1 MGPSGRPAAAQHME
15 KGEPSRE
22 GGRRES
28 GGDAKFQSFS
38 RRAGCGC
45 CCRGLEPVPAAA
57 SEGARSP
64 SASRPA
70 AAPPATRSGDRRADE
85 TMARVSRAE
94 PSCAV
99 PSRAE
104 PHAGRRGGVCL
115 PAAAARSRRGRAGRG
130 GGSAAPPHGGS
141 AELAHPPAA
150 GTARGRLVR
159 PAPFARPSAS
169 RLRGSGGGGGGRA
182 DAAPAPAF
190 PQCCG
195 CGGTTTTTGG
205 GPVRSPR
212 QVKND

>member
-45 CCRGLEPVPAAA
+45 CCRGLEPVPAAS

-94 PSCAV
+94 LCRAE
-99 PSRAE
+99 PSRATRGAE
-104 PHAGRRGGVCL
+104 GRGLPSCRCGTVPQRAGGEGWGKRGPAARRERGARPPPRRGHSPG
-115 PAAAARSRRGRAGRG
+115 
-130 GGSAAPPHGGS
+130 
-141 AELAHPPAA
+141 AA
-150 GTARGRLVR
+150 GEAGALRSAFRLPPQR
-159 PAPFARPSAS
+159 QR
-169 RLRGSGGGGGGRA
+169 GGGRA